1 MSYRRVIQFWKVLPV
16 VLNVWRELLAR
27 DSAVGSCINLMSRLD
42 LLCGNHLAKR
52 AIATEWVNGLPIIL
66 QLCEKM
72 PTRTEAICQYIKT
85 LPMLMQVS
93 RNLPE
98 GNSIFLQQFRELSG
112 RSVFREEYLTEISRG
127 KKVLHF
133 GFLDSPFSE
142 ERIQSGELLHLKLKT
157 VASQLY
163 GIDRD
168 QISLDRY
175 RQLTG
180 DRSNDVGDI
189 QSEAQNGAFAHPY
202 DIILVPEILEHLG
215 NPGQALA
222 NLKQLCAKG
231 NGTKLCVT
239 VPNAYYAGV
248 LLAALAGDEIVHPE
262 HYYYFSPA
270 TLRKLLH
277 DAGFTIVEMALY
289 ASRDTAVLPGIT
301 KNGVI
306 AMCEVAASVGRA
318 GDEPRN

>member
-1 MSYRRVIQFWKVLPV
+1 MGSRNVFRFFQSLPV
-16 VLNVWRELLAR
+16 VVKVWRTLLAG
-27 DSAVGSCINLMSRLD
+27 DSVTGDCIKLISRLD
-42 LLCGNHLAKR
+42 LLCENQPAKR
-52 AIATEWVNGLPIIL
+52 AIATEWVNGLPTIM
-66 QLCEKM
+66 QLSEKM
-72 PTRTEAICQYIKT
+72 PARTEAICRYIKA
-85 LPMLMQVS
+85 LPVLMQIS

-98 GNSIFLQQFRELSG
+98 KDSIFVQQFRELSQ
-112 RSVFREEYLTEISRG
+112 RSVNREEYLVDASRG

-142 ERIQSGELLHLKLKT
+142 ERIRSGELLHLKIKH

-163 GIDRD
+163 GIDNDRE
-168 QISLDRY
+168 SLERY

-180 DRSNDVGDI
+180 DGNNDIGD
-189 QSEAQNGAFAHPY
+189 AQKDLQHEIDSRAY
-202 DIILVPEILEHLG
+202 DIILFPEILEHLR
-215 NPGQALA
+215 NPGLALA
-222 NLKQLCAKG
+222 NLKQLCVKG
-231 NGTKLCVT
+231 EKVKLCVT

-248 LLAALAGDEIVHPE
+248 LLAALDGNEIVHPE

-277 DAGFTIVEMALY
+277 DAGFTVVEMVLY

-306 AMCEVAASVGRA
+306 AMCEVA
-318 GDEPRN
+318 

>member
-1 MSYRRVIQFWKVLPV
+1 MGYRRIIRFLEALPIVLK
-16 VLNVWRELLAR
+16 VWRELSAR
-27 DSAVGSCINLMSRLD
+27 NSAVGSCISLMFRLD
-42 LLCGNHLAKR
+42 LLCGNQPAKR

-66 QLCEKM
+66 QLCEKL
-72 PTRTEAICQYIKT
+72 PTRTEAICQYIKA
-85 LPMLMQVS
+85 LPVLMQIS
-93 RNLPE
+93 RNLPA
-98 GNSIFLQQFRELSG
+98 GNSIFVQQFRELSSH
-112 RSVFREEYLTEISRG
+112 SVNREEYLLDISRG

-142 ERIQSGELLHLKLKT
+142 ERIQSGELLHLKLKK

-163 GIDRD
+163 GIDSD
-168 QISLDRY
+168 QVSLDRY

-180 DRSNDVGDI
+180 DKNNAAGDI
-189 QSEAQNGAFAHPY
+189 QREMQDGADSHTY
-202 DIILVPEILEHLG
+202 DIILVPEILEHIG
-215 NPGQALA
+215 NPGRALA
-222 NLKQLCAKG
+222 NLKQLCVKG
-231 NGTKLCVT
+231 SGTRLCVT

-248 LLAALAGDEIVHPE
+248 FLAALDGDEIVHPE

-289 ASRDTAVLPGIT
+289 ASRDSAVLAGIT

-306 AMCEVAASVGRA
+306 ATCEVA
-318 GDEPRN
+318 